1 MPRAFGDMQIELMD
15 RLGQTDARVAIRARR
30 WINDAM
36 HEVDSEEE
44 WDYLF
49 ASTTGVAPLTIA
61 DLDKVE
67 SVSDVSG
74 LNTLM
79 QIDREA
85 LVADVVDLTSTG
97 VAAYWY
103 KTAPTTIAV
112 FPVSTATLTV
122 KYIRFAPD
130 LSATTDAPLL
140 PDRWRPAI
148 VEKACAKAYRALGN
162 ANAEAACLNE
172 YQRMLAQMRLSMITP
187 PVRQARTLYS
197 LDD

>member
-1 MPRAFGDMQIELMD
+1 MARTFGDMQVELLD
-15 RLGQTDARVAIRARR
+15 RIGQTDARFAVRARR

-36 HEVDSEEE
+36 HELDSEEE

-49 ASTTGVAPLTIA
+49 ASTTGSAPLTIA

-67 SVSDVSG
+67 SVSDVAS

-79 QIDREA
+79 QIDRES
-85 LVADVVDLTSTG
+85 LIADVVDLTSTG

-103 KTAPTTIAV
+103 KTSTTTIAV

-122 KYIRFAPD
+122 KYIKFAPD
-130 LSATTDAPLL
+130 LSTTTDAPLL

-148 VEKACAKAYRALGN
+148 VEKACAKAYRVLGN
-162 ANAEAACLNE
+162 TNAETDCLNE
-172 YQRMLAQMRLSMITP
+172 YQRLLAQMRSSMITP